1 MSLEKGY
8 LMKKLKFVVLTSL
21 LLTFG
26 LVGCRVTTGSNSS
39 PIDSGSSDV
48 IPSSEDSSSSS
59 SEDVHEHTFSD
70 EFSYDE
76 TYHWHDATCGHDVVD
91 GKEEHTFED
100 VVTEATRDAGGY
112 TTHTCS
118 VCGYS
123 FVDSET
129 DPLPPPDFPTKDVI
143 AFFEVAGLDVVVPNY
158 VAASNSRDFEVDT
171 SVEGYFDV
179 YAIDSTSAEL
189 VAYKDA
195 LKADGWVVTS
205 DNEDTSED
213 FALQFADTNAC
224 VNLLDYTA
232 YAEEGEAPYNLISFF
247 VKADA
252 PSYTAAS
259 AIDAVADLL
268 SEMLESGISAYH
280 NDNGD
285 YIVLNFGTS
294 IDAET
299 MKLYSDHFFVPEG
312 FEKQGDWTT
321 DAFSDGTPVDYVD
334 YVCGAVAL
342 EYLVYEVDDAQY
354 GGLYY
359 QVEAFTLP
367 DA

>member
-1 MSLEKGY
+1 MKVSSLSLEKGY
-8 LMKKLKFVVLTSL
+8 FMKKLKLVVFVSL
-21 LLTFG
+21 LLTTG
-26 LVGCRVTTGSNSS
+26 LVGCKINAGGNSSPADSNSS
-39 PIDSGSSDV
+39 EV
-48 IPSSEDSSSSS
+48 APSSE
-59 SEDVHEHTFSD
+59 EVHEHTFSE
-70 EFSYDE
+70 EFSHDE
-76 TYHWHDATCGHDVVD
+76 TYHWHAATCGHDVVD
-91 GKEEHTFED
+91 GKEEHSFED
-100 VVTEATRDAGGY
+100 VVTEATRETGGY

-129 DPLPPPDFPTKDVI
+129 DPIPAPEFPSKDVI
-143 AFFEVAGLDVVVPNY
+143 AFFDAAGIDVVVPNY
-158 VAASNSRDFEVDT
+158 ELASLNGDFETDD
-171 SVEGYFDV
+171 SYEGYFDV
-179 YAIDSTSAEL
+179 YAIDTTSAEL

-205 DNEDTSED
+205 EDEDTSED

-224 VNLLDYTA
+224 VYLLDYTA
-232 YAEEGEAPYNLISFF
+232 YAEDGEAPYNLISFF

-268 SEMLESGISAYH
+268 SEMLGSSISAYH

-299 MKLYSDHFFVPEG
+299 MKLYSDYFFVPEG

-359 QVEAFTLP
+359 QVEAFTLL